1 MVAFAVDAD
10 PQIIA
15 DTYKTQGYVVIEK
28 LIPQSLVDDVLRAL
42 EQAKSRR
49 SVVYYSQSVH
59 RWVKPR
65 LSRHSYW
72 MDSVENPTWHIHL
85 PKLRQAAMRIL
96 YHRQVSDM
104 LMRISGKP
112 SFVSWQDMLF
122 DRSVGTIDHQ
132 DSWYLDTQPHG
143 HLVAGWFSLEDIH
156 PDSGPFFVY
165 PGSHNLPRLS
175 KASHPTHEAFL
186 AEVKRMVAAS
196 GLEKK
201 QALLK
206 KGDVLFWHPSLV
218 HGADSVRDERYS
230 RKSLTSHY
238 YPVGYMRTDSE
249 NLADDVQ
256 MMRRTDN
263 PVIFRKGFPELS
275 YVFKGH
281 MKFLK
286 DRLLNDRLPITNM
299 DRDAYENI

>member
-1 MVAFAVDAD
+1 
-10 PQIIA
+10 
-15 DTYKTQGYVVIEK
+15 
-28 LIPQSLVDDVLRAL
+28 
-42 EQAKSRR
+42 
-49 SVVYYSQSVH
+49 
-59 RWVKPR
+59 
-65 LSRHSYW
+65 
-72 MDSVENPTWHIHL
+72 
-85 PKLRQAAMRIL
+85 
-96 YHRQVSDM
+96 M

-132 DSWYLDTQPHG
+132 DSWYLDTQPYG

-186 AEVKRMVAAS
+186 AEIKRMVAAS

-238 YPVGYMRTDSE
+238 YPVGYMRTDSA
-249 NLADDVQ
+249 NLADDLQ

-281 MKFLK
+281 VKFLK

>member
-1 MVAFAVDAD
+1 
-10 PQIIA
+10 
-15 DTYKTQGYVVIEK
+15 
-28 LIPQSLVDDVLRAL
+28 
-42 EQAKSRR
+42 
-49 SVVYYSQSVH
+49 
-59 RWVKPR
+59 
-65 LSRHSYW
+65 
-72 MDSVENPTWHIHL
+72 
-85 PKLRQAAMRIL
+85 
-96 YHRQVSDM
+96 
-104 LMRISGKP
+104 
-112 SFVSWQDMLF
+112 MLF

-132 DSWYLDTQPHG
+132 DSWYLDTQPYG

-186 AEVKRMVAAS
+186 AEIKRMVAAS

-263 PVIFRKGFPELS
+263 PVMFRKGFPELA